1 MIGFLIALGVA
12 LVLDLLL
19 GDPHSRFHPVALFG
33 RAAGGVETLCRKTF
47 GNGILSGLTGWLLL
61 VLPISAA
68 AWAVTR
74 FAGEFAPAV
83 AAVLLYVTIAP
94 RSLLEHAE
102 AIRKPLS
109 RNDLAAARRALS
121 MIVSRDTATLPPSEI
136 VRGAIESL
144 GENLIDAVNSALFF
158 FAVGFLAGGLPG
170 AAAAAVLLRC
180 ANTLDA
186 CWGYRNERYLF
197 FGRVAARVDDL
208 FHLIPARLTLLAVA
222 IAAPLVGG
230 RISRTLRT
238 GFRHRHDHPSPNSA
252 WGMGAFA
259 GALQIRLGGPTV
271 YGGIPEPYPFWGD
284 GRAELTTGDLLR
296 AERLTAASTLVFCIL
311 LIIGVSLCK

>member
-1 MIGFLIALGVA
+1 MTGFLIALGVA

-33 RAAGGVETLCRKTF
+33 RAAGKIESFCRRTF
-47 GNGILSGLTGWLLL
+47 GDGILSGLAGWLLL
-61 VLPISAA
+61 TLPIAAA
-68 AWAVTR
+68 AWAVAR

-197 FGRVAARVDDL
+197 FGRIAARVDDL

-259 GALQIRLGGPTV
+259 GALGIRLGGPTV
-271 YGGIPEPYPFWGD
+271 YDGVPEPYPFWGD
-284 GRAELTTGDLLR
+284 GRAELTSGDLLR
-296 AERLTAASTLVFCIL
+296 AERLTAASTFVFSIL
-311 LIIGVSLCK
+311 LIIGVWLCK

>member
-1 MIGFLIALGVA
+1 MTGFLIALGAA

-19 GDPHSRFHPVALFG
+19 GDPHSSFHPVALFG
-33 RAAGGVETLCRKTF
+33 RAAGKVESFCRRTL
-47 GNGILSGLTGWLLL
+47 GDGILSGLTGWLLL

-68 AWAVTR
+68 AWAVT
-74 FAGEFAPAV
+74 FSAGRFAPAV

-94 RSLLEHAE
+94 RSLVEHAE
-102 AIRKPLS
+102 AIRRSLT
-109 RNDLAAARRALS
+109 RNDPGAARRALS
-121 MIVSRDTATLPPSEI
+121 MIVSRDTATLSSSEI

-158 FAVGFLAGGLPG
+158 FALGFLAGGLPG
-170 AAAAAVLLRC
+170 AAAAAVLLRG

-186 CWGYRNERYLF
+186 CWGYRNERYLL
-197 FGRVAARVDDL
+197 FGRAAARADDL

-222 IAAPLVGG
+222 VAAPLVGG
-230 RISRTLRT
+230 TLSRALRT

-259 GALQIRLGGPTV
+259 GALGIRLGGPTI

>member
-19 GDPHSRFHPVALFG
+19 GDPHSSFHPVALFG

-47 GNGILSGLTGWLLL
+47 GNGIFSGLTGWLLL
-61 VLPISAA
+61 TLPIAAA
-68 AWAVTR
+68 AWAVT
-74 FAGEFAPAV
+74 FSAGTFAPAA

-94 RSLLEHAE
+94 RSLVEHAE
-102 AIRKPLS
+102 AIRKPLT
-109 RNDLAAARRALS
+109 RNDLSAARRALS

-144 GENLIDAVNSALFF
+144 GENLIDAVDSALFF

-186 CWGYRNERYLF
+186 CWGYRNERYLR
-197 FGRVAARVDDL
+197 FGRVAARADDL

-230 RISRTLRT
+230 RISRTFRT

-259 GALQIRLGGPTV
+259 GALGIRLGGPTV
-271 YGGIPEPYPFWGD
+271 YDGVPEPYPFWGN
-284 GRAELTTGDLLR
+284 GRAELSEHDLLR
-296 AERLTAASTLVFCIL
+296 AERLTAASTLVFSIL
-311 LIIGVSLCK
+311 LIVGVWLCR